1 MATLKTSATSQ
12 QPKLRWGWLIVGVG
26 VIALLVLVGVQL
38 FNVQAGGL
46 RLGQP
51 APDFAVTGFPNTPLA
66 GIEFRLS
73 QARGQVVLL
82 NFWASWCAPCRVEAP
97 DLEAVWQRYK
107 DRGVLVVG
115 LAWSDTEREALKFIN
130 EFGQTYLNGP
140 DLGTRAGQA
149 YRIRAVPETYL
160 IDQNG
165 VLVWFKKGPTD
176 LAEMQSQIE
185 PLLTR

>member
-1 MATLKTSATSQ
+1 MITTPTISG
-12 QPKLRWGWLIVGVG
+12 KLRFRWGWLIAGLAVV
-26 VIALLVLVGVQL
+26 ALLVLVGVQL

-46 RLGQP
+46 LQNQP
-51 APDFAVTGFPNTPLA
+51 APDFAVTGFANTPLA
-66 GIEFRLS
+66 GTEFRLS
-73 QARGQVVLL
+73 EARGQVVLL
-82 NFWASWCAPCRVEAP
+82 NFWASWCAPCRVEAA
-97 DLEAVWQRYK
+97 DLEAIWQQYR
-107 DRGVLVVG
+107 DRGVRVIG
-115 LAWSDTEREALKFIN
+115 LAWSDTERESLKFIN
-130 EFGQTYLNGP
+130 EFNQTYLNGP

-176 LAEMQSQIE
+176 LAEMQGQIE

>member
-1 MATLKTSATSQ
+1 MTTSSTSTT
-12 QPKLRWGWLIVGVG
+12 PKPSLRWGWLIAGLGIV
-26 VIALLVLVGVQL
+26 ALLVLVGVQL
-38 FNVQAGGL
+38 FTVQAGGL
-46 RLGQP
+46 LAGQP
-51 APDFAVTGFPNTPLA
+51 APDFTVTGFPNTPLA
-66 GIEFRLS
+66 GKQFRLS
-73 QARGQVVLL
+73 EARGQVVLL

-97 DLEAVWQRYK
+97 DLEAIWQRYK
-107 DRGVLVVG
+107 DRGVVVVG
-115 LAWSDTEREALKFIN
+115 LAWSDTERESLKFIN
-130 EFGQTYLNGP
+130 EFNQTYLNGP

-176 LAEMQSQIE
+176 LAEMQQQIE

>member
-1 MATLKTSATSQ
+1 MTTTPTPSAQ
-12 QPKLRWGWLIVGVG
+12 KPRVGWGWLVASLAV
-26 VIALLVLVGVQL
+26 VALLVLVGVQL
-38 FNVQAGGL
+38 FSAQAGGL
-46 RLGQP
+46 RVGQL

-66 GIEFRLS
+66 GKPFRLS

-97 DLEAVWQRYK
+97 DLEAVWQHYK
-107 DRGVLVVG
+107 DRGVVVVG
-115 LAWSDTEREALKFIN
+115 LAWSDTERESLKFIN
-130 EFGQTYLNGP
+130 EFNQTYLNGP

-176 LAEMQSQIE
+176 LAEMQQQIE
-185 PLLTR
+185 PLLPR